1 MTIVTRSRTGA
12 QPFVALMTA
21 EWTKL
26 RSVRSWWVGLLSS
39 IFIIVVV
46 SLGGASGSTV
56 ESLDVTV
63 GPDGEAVTDAFQFV
77 HQPLPGDG
85 SITARVGNF
94 RGTEPLSPWAK
105 AGVIIKDGTSP
116 GAGYAAL
123 LVTPDHGMRLQSN
136 FTDDRYVD
144 QTGPADSWL
153 RLTRDGDSVTGW
165 NSRDGRSWREVGTV
179 DVGFGRGPVE
189 VGLFVASPDVFR
201 TERSLAG
208 SSGGSFPTLGTAEFD
223 DVEVKGVSGSTAW
236 ASLDVGKPSTPGSAS
251 GEATSWTVSGSG
263 DVAPLP
269 PDTDA
274 VRLSL
279 TGVFIGVIPVLAVS
293 VLLITAEFRHGMLAA
308 TIAAAPRRR
317 RVVLAKA
324 IVIALTAFAATLL
337 AAAAAFLLSQPILQA
352 NGFTPPMYPS
362 RSLLEGPVLRAV
374 LGTAVTVGL
383 LAVLA
388 LALGVIL
395 RRSAAAISI
404 VVFLVVLPQ
413 LLVAA
418 LPVGIGRTLLLFTPG
433 AGFGLQRTTATYE
446 HVTASCLP
454 EDGCL
459 AGGPWLAL
467 AAPIVW
473 AAVGLAVALAAIRR
487 RDL

>member
-1 MTIVTRSRTGA
+1 MTIVTRSRTDA
-12 QPFVALMTA
+12 QPLVALMTA
-21 EWTKL
+21 EWTKI

-39 IFIIVVV
+39 IVIIVVV
-46 SLGGASGSTV
+46 SLGGASGSTF

-85 SITARVGNF
+85 SITARVGSI

-105 AGVIIKDGTSP
+105 AGVIIKNGTSP
-116 GAGYAAL
+116 GARYAAL

-144 QTGPADSWL
+144 HAGAASWL
-153 RLTRDGDSVTGW
+153 RLTRDGDFVTGW

-179 DVGFGRGPVE
+179 DVGFGRGHVE

-223 DVEVKGVSGSTAW
+223 DVEVKGISGSTAW

-263 DVAPLP
+263 DVAPRP

-337 AAAAAFLLSQPILQA
+337 AAAAAFLLSQPMLRA

-362 RSLLEGPVLRAV
+362 RSLLDGPVLRAV

-383 LAVLA
+383 LAVLG
-388 LALGVIL
+388 LALGVVL

-446 HVTASCLP
+446 QVAASCLP

-467 AAPIVW
+467 AAPIAW